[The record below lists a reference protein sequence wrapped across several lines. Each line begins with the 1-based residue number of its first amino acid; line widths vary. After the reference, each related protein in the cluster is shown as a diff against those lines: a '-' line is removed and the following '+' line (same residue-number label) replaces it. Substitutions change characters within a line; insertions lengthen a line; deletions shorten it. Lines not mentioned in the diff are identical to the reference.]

1 MASTRDARP
10 AGHQSHRAVRLSRW
24 SGGLGSLGLVPRRSV
39 RADPVHG
46 RFARRET
53 YDARD
58 WVSVHEVA
66 LRMAIDAAFGLEV
79 GGFLGCLTG
88 IASGKTTVANLL
100 AGTER
105 CRSIPTN
112 SPGRSSNRDARPGPV
127 VTRFGEQ
134 VLTQTGRLDRQALGE
149 IVFADAAARA
159 DLNAIIHPLVRR
171 RRAEL
176 IAQAAAGRIV
186 VSVIPLLV
194 ETGLVDQF
202 DAVVVVDVP
211 SQTQVARLVRRN
223 DISQEQAQARLN
235 AQASRAERLAAADW
249 VVTNSGSRA
258 ELEAQ
263 VERLWSQMRSK
274 AQGCEPGK

>member
-1 MASTRDARP
+1 MAFS
-10 AGHQSHRAVRLSRW
+10 
-24 SGGLGSLGLVPRRSV
+24 
-39 RADPVHG
+39 
-46 RFARRET
+46 
-53 YDARD
+53 
-58 WVSVHEVA
+58 VA
-66 LRMAIDAAFGLEV
+66 LTG
-79 GGFLGCLTG
+79 G

-100 AGTER
+100 AEHGALLIDSDQLAREVVEPGT
-105 CRSIPTN
+105 
-112 SPGRSSNRDARPGPV
+112 PGLAQV

-202 DAVVVVDVP
+202 DDVVVVDVP

-223 DISQEQAQARLN
+223 DISPEQAQARLD

>member
-1 MASTRDARP
+1 M
-10 AGHQSHRAVRLSRW
+10 
-24 SGGLGSLGLVPRRSV
+24 RRSGW
-39 RADPVHG
+39 RI
-46 RFARRET
+46 
-53 YDARD
+53 
-58 WVSVHEVA
+58 EVA
-66 LRMAIDAAFGLEV
+66 FSVA
-79 GGFLGCLTG
+79 LTGG

-100 AGTER
+100 AEHGALLIDSDQLAREVVEPGT
-105 CRSIPTN
+105 
-112 SPGRSSNRDARPGPV
+112 PGLAQV

-176 IAQAAAGRIV
+176 IAQAAADQIV

-223 DISQEQAQARLN
+223 DISQEQAQARLD

>member
-1 MASTRDARP
+1 MAFS
-10 AGHQSHRAVRLSRW
+10 
-24 SGGLGSLGLVPRRSV
+24 
-39 RADPVHG
+39 
-46 RFARRET
+46 
-53 YDARD
+53 
-58 WVSVHEVA
+58 VA
-66 LRMAIDAAFGLEV
+66 LTG
-79 GGFLGCLTG
+79 G

-100 AGTER
+100 AEHGALLIDSDQLAREVVEPGT
-105 CRSIPTN
+105 
-112 SPGRSSNRDARPGPV
+112 PGLAQV

-134 VLTQTGRLDRQALGE
+134 VLTQAGSLDRQALGD

-159 DLNAIIHPLVRR
+159 DLNAIVHPLVRR

-176 IAQAAAGRIV
+176 IAQAAADQIV

-223 DISQEQAQARLN
+223 DISPEQAQARLN

>member
-1 MASTRDARP
+1 MAFS
-10 AGHQSHRAVRLSRW
+10 
-24 SGGLGSLGLVPRRSV
+24 
-39 RADPVHG
+39 
-46 RFARRET
+46 
-53 YDARD
+53 
-58 WVSVHEVA
+58 VA
-66 LRMAIDAAFGLEV
+66 LTG
-79 GGFLGCLTG
+79 G

-100 AGTER
+100 AEHGALLIDSDQLAREVVEPGT
-105 CRSIPTN
+105 
-112 SPGRSSNRDARPGPV
+112 PGLAQV

-223 DISQEQAQARLN
+223 DISQEQAQARLD

-263 VERLWSQMRSK
+263 VERLWSQMCGK

>member
-1 MASTRDARP
+1 MAFS
-10 AGHQSHRAVRLSRW
+10 
-24 SGGLGSLGLVPRRSV
+24 
-39 RADPVHG
+39 
-46 RFARRET
+46 
-53 YDARD
+53 
-58 WVSVHEVA
+58 VA
-66 LRMAIDAAFGLEV
+66 LTG
-79 GGFLGCLTG
+79 G

-100 AGTER
+100 AEHGALLIDSDQLAREVVEPGT
-105 CRSIPTN
+105 
-112 SPGRSSNRDARPGPV
+112 PGLAQV

-134 VLTQTGRLDRQALGE
+134 VLTQAGSLDRQALGD

-159 DLNAIIHPLVRR
+159 DLNAIVHPLVRR

-176 IAQAAAGRIV
+176 IAQAAADQIV

-202 DAVVVVDVP
+202 DAVVVVDVT

-223 DISQEQAQARLN
+223 DISPEQAQARLD

>member
-1 MASTRDARP
+1 MAFS
-10 AGHQSHRAVRLSRW
+10 
-24 SGGLGSLGLVPRRSV
+24 
-39 RADPVHG
+39 
-46 RFARRET
+46 
-53 YDARD
+53 
-58 WVSVHEVA
+58 VA
-66 LRMAIDAAFGLEV
+66 LTG
-79 GGFLGCLTG
+79 G

-100 AGTER
+100 AEHGALLIDSDQLAREVVEPGT
-105 CRSIPTN
+105 
-112 SPGRSSNRDARPGPV
+112 PGLAQV

-159 DLNAIIHPLVRR
+159 DLNAIVHPLVRR

-176 IAQAAAGRIV
+176 IAQAAADQIV

-223 DISQEQAQARLN
+223 DISQEQAQARLD

>member
-1 MASTRDARP
+1 MAFS
-10 AGHQSHRAVRLSRW
+10 
-24 SGGLGSLGLVPRRSV
+24 
-39 RADPVHG
+39 
-46 RFARRET
+46 
-53 YDARD
+53 
-58 WVSVHEVA
+58 VA
-66 LRMAIDAAFGLEV
+66 LTG
-79 GGFLGCLTG
+79 G

-100 AGTER
+100 AEHGALLIDSDQLAREVVEPGT
-105 CRSIPTN
+105 
-112 SPGRSSNRDARPGPV
+112 PGLAQV

-176 IAQAAAGRIV
+176 IAQAAADQIV

-223 DISQEQAQARLN
+223 DISPEQAQARLD

-263 VERLWSQMRSK
+263 VERLWSQMRSI

>member
-1 MASTRDARP
+1 MAFS
-10 AGHQSHRAVRLSRW
+10 
-24 SGGLGSLGLVPRRSV
+24 
-39 RADPVHG
+39 
-46 RFARRET
+46 
-53 YDARD
+53 
-58 WVSVHEVA
+58 VA
-66 LRMAIDAAFGLEV
+66 LTG
-79 GGFLGCLTG
+79 G

-100 AGTER
+100 AEHGALLIDSDQLAREVVEPGT
-105 CRSIPTN
+105 
-112 SPGRSSNRDARPGPV
+112 PGLAQV

-134 VLTQTGRLDRQALGE
+134 VLTQAGSLDRQALGD

-159 DLNAIIHPLVRR
+159 DLNAIVHPLVRR

-176 IAQAAAGRIV
+176 IAQAAADQIV

-223 DISQEQAQARLN
+223 DISPEQAQARLD

>member
-1 MASTRDARP
+1 MAFS
-10 AGHQSHRAVRLSRW
+10 
-24 SGGLGSLGLVPRRSV
+24 
-39 RADPVHG
+39 
-46 RFARRET
+46 
-53 YDARD
+53 
-58 WVSVHEVA
+58 VA
-66 LRMAIDAAFGLEV
+66 LTG
-79 GGFLGCLTG
+79 G
-88 IASGKTTVANLL
+88 IASGKTTVDNLL
-100 AGTER
+100 AEHGALLIDSDQRAREVVEPGT
-105 CRSIPTN
+105 
-112 SPGRSSNRDARPGPV
+112 PGLAQV

-159 DLNAIIHPLVRR
+159 DLNAIVHPLVRR

-176 IAQAAAGRIV
+176 IAQAAADQIV

-223 DISQEQAQARLN
+223 DISPEQAQARLD

>member
-1 MASTRDARP
+1 M
-10 AGHQSHRAVRLSRW
+10 
-24 SGGLGSLGLVPRRSV
+24 RRSGW
-39 RADPVHG
+39 RI
-46 RFARRET
+46 
-53 YDARD
+53 
-58 WVSVHEVA
+58 EVA
-66 LRMAIDAAFGLEV
+66 FSVA
-79 GGFLGCLTG
+79 LTGG

-100 AGTER
+100 AEHGALLIDSDQLAREVVEPGT
-105 CRSIPTN
+105 
-112 SPGRSSNRDARPGPV
+112 PGLAQV

-134 VLTQTGRLDRQALGE
+134 VLTQAGSLDRQALGE

-159 DLNAIIHPLVRR
+159 DLNAIVHPLVRR

-176 IAQAAAGRIV
+176 IAQAAADQIV

-223 DISQEQAQARLN
+223 DISPEQAQARLD

>member
-1 MASTRDARP
+1 MAFS
-10 AGHQSHRAVRLSRW
+10 
-24 SGGLGSLGLVPRRSV
+24 
-39 RADPVHG
+39 
-46 RFARRET
+46 
-53 YDARD
+53 
-58 WVSVHEVA
+58 VA
-66 LRMAIDAAFGLEV
+66 LTG
-79 GGFLGCLTG
+79 G

-100 AGTER
+100 AEHGALLIDSDQLAREVVEPGT
-105 CRSIPTN
+105 
-112 SPGRSSNRDARPGPV
+112 PGLAQV

-223 DISQEQAQARLN
+223 DISPEQAQARLD

>member
-1 MASTRDARP
+1 MAFS
-10 AGHQSHRAVRLSRW
+10 
-24 SGGLGSLGLVPRRSV
+24 
-39 RADPVHG
+39 
-46 RFARRET
+46 
-53 YDARD
+53 
-58 WVSVHEVA
+58 VA
-66 LRMAIDAAFGLEV
+66 LTG
-79 GGFLGCLTG
+79 G

-100 AGTER
+100 AEHGALLIDSDQLAREVVEPGT
-105 CRSIPTN
+105 
-112 SPGRSSNRDARPGPV
+112 PGLAQV

-134 VLTQTGRLDRQALGE
+134 VLTQAGSLDRQALGE

-176 IAQAAAGRIV
+176 IAQAAADQIV

-223 DISQEQAQARLN
+223 DISQEQAQARLD

>member
-1 MASTRDARP
+1 M
-10 AGHQSHRAVRLSRW
+10 
-24 SGGLGSLGLVPRRSV
+24 RRSGW
-39 RADPVHG
+39 RI
-46 RFARRET
+46 
-53 YDARD
+53 
-58 WVSVHEVA
+58 EVA
-66 LRMAIDAAFGLEV
+66 FSVA
-79 GGFLGCLTG
+79 LTGG

-100 AGTER
+100 AEHGALLIDSDQLAREVVEPGT
-105 CRSIPTN
+105 
-112 SPGRSSNRDARPGPV
+112 PGLAQV

-134 VLTQTGRLDRQALGE
+134 VLTQAGSLDRQALGE

-176 IAQAAAGRIV
+176 IAQAAADQIV

-223 DISQEQAQARLN
+223 DISQEQAQARLD

>member
-1 MASTRDARP
+1 M
-10 AGHQSHRAVRLSRW
+10 
-24 SGGLGSLGLVPRRSV
+24 RRSGW
-39 RADPVHG
+39 RI
-46 RFARRET
+46 
-53 YDARD
+53 
-58 WVSVHEVA
+58 EVA
-66 LRMAIDAAFGLEV
+66 FSVA
-79 GGFLGCLTG
+79 LTGG

-100 AGTER
+100 AEHGALLIDSDQLAREVVEPGT
-105 CRSIPTN
+105 
-112 SPGRSSNRDARPGPV
+112 PGLAQV

-134 VLTQTGRLDRQALGE
+134 VLTQAGSLDRQALGD

-176 IAQAAAGRIV
+176 IAQAAADQIV

-223 DISQEQAQARLN
+223 DISPEQAQARLN

>member
-1 MASTRDARP
+1 MAFS
-10 AGHQSHRAVRLSRW
+10 
-24 SGGLGSLGLVPRRSV
+24 
-39 RADPVHG
+39 
-46 RFARRET
+46 
-53 YDARD
+53 
-58 WVSVHEVA
+58 VA
-66 LRMAIDAAFGLEV
+66 LTG
-79 GGFLGCLTG
+79 G

-100 AGTER
+100 AEHGALLIDSDQLAREVVEPGT
-105 CRSIPTN
+105 
-112 SPGRSSNRDARPGPV
+112 PGLAQV

-134 VLTQTGRLDRQALGE
+134 VLTQAGSLDRQALGE

-159 DLNAIIHPLVRR
+159 DLNAIVHPLVRR

-176 IAQAAAGRIV
+176 IAQAAADQIV

-223 DISQEQAQARLN
+223 DISQEQAQARLD

>member
-1 MASTRDARP
+1 MVAFS
-10 AGHQSHRAVRLSRW
+10 
-24 SGGLGSLGLVPRRSV
+24 
-39 RADPVHG
+39 
-46 RFARRET
+46 
-53 YDARD
+53 
-58 WVSVHEVA
+58 VA
-66 LRMAIDAAFGLEV
+66 LTG
-79 GGFLGCLTG
+79 G

-100 AGTER
+100 AEHGALLIDSDQLAREVVEPGT
-105 CRSIPTN
+105 
-112 SPGRSSNRDARPGPV
+112 PGLAQV

-176 IAQAAAGRIV
+176 IAQAAADQIV

-223 DISQEQAQARLN
+223 DISQEQAQARLD

>member
-1 MASTRDARP
+1 MAFS
-10 AGHQSHRAVRLSRW
+10 
-24 SGGLGSLGLVPRRSV
+24 
-39 RADPVHG
+39 
-46 RFARRET
+46 
-53 YDARD
+53 
-58 WVSVHEVA
+58 VA
-66 LRMAIDAAFGLEV
+66 LTG
-79 GGFLGCLTG
+79 G

-100 AGTER
+100 AEHGALLIDSDQLAREVVEPGT
-105 CRSIPTN
+105 S
-112 SPGRSSNRDARPGPV
+112 GLAQV
-127 VTRFGEQ
+127 VMRFGEQ
-134 VLTQTGRLDRQALGE
+134 VLTQAGGLDRQALGE

-176 IAQAAAGRIV
+176 IAQAAAGQIV

-223 DISQEQAQARLN
+223 DISQEQAQARLD

-263 VERLWSQMRSK
+263 VERLWLEMCSK
-274 AQGCEPGK
+274 AQGCEPAK

>member
-1 MASTRDARP
+1 MAFS
-10 AGHQSHRAVRLSRW
+10 
-24 SGGLGSLGLVPRRSV
+24 
-39 RADPVHG
+39 
-46 RFARRET
+46 
-53 YDARD
+53 
-58 WVSVHEVA
+58 VA
-66 LRMAIDAAFGLEV
+66 LTG
-79 GGFLGCLTG
+79 G

-100 AGTER
+100 AEHGALLIDSDQLAREVVEPGT
-105 CRSIPTN
+105 
-112 SPGRSSNRDARPGPV
+112 PGLAQV

-134 VLTQTGRLDRQALGE
+134 VLTQAGSLDRQALGD

-223 DISQEQAQARLN
+223 DISPEQAQARLD

>member
-1 MASTRDARP
+1 MAFS
-10 AGHQSHRAVRLSRW
+10 
-24 SGGLGSLGLVPRRSV
+24 
-39 RADPVHG
+39 
-46 RFARRET
+46 
-53 YDARD
+53 
-58 WVSVHEVA
+58 VA
-66 LRMAIDAAFGLEV
+66 LTG
-79 GGFLGCLTG
+79 G

-100 AGTER
+100 AEHGALLIDSDQLAREVVEPGT
-105 CRSIPTN
+105 
-112 SPGRSSNRDARPGPV
+112 PGLAQV

-134 VLTQTGRLDRQALGE
+134 VLTQAGSLDRQALGD

-159 DLNAIIHPLVRR
+159 DLNAIVHPLVRR

-176 IAQAAAGRIV
+176 IAQATADQIV

-223 DISQEQAQARLN
+223 DISQEQAQARLD

>member
-1 MASTRDARP
+1 M
-10 AGHQSHRAVRLSRW
+10 
-24 SGGLGSLGLVPRRSV
+24 RRSGW
-39 RADPVHG
+39 RI
-46 RFARRET
+46 
-53 YDARD
+53 
-58 WVSVHEVA
+58 EVA
-66 LRMAIDAAFGLEV
+66 FSVA
-79 GGFLGCLTG
+79 LTGG

-100 AGTER
+100 AEHGALLIDSDQLAREVVEPGT
-105 CRSIPTN
+105 
-112 SPGRSSNRDARPGPV
+112 PGLAQV

-159 DLNAIIHPLVRR
+159 DLNAIVHPLVRR

-176 IAQAAAGRIV
+176 IAQAAADQIV

-223 DISQEQAQARLN
+223 DISQEQAQARLD

>member
-1 MASTRDARP
+1 M
-10 AGHQSHRAVRLSRW
+10 
-24 SGGLGSLGLVPRRSV
+24 RRSGW
-39 RADPVHG
+39 RI
-46 RFARRET
+46 
-53 YDARD
+53 
-58 WVSVHEVA
+58 EVA
-66 LRMAIDAAFGLEV
+66 FSVA
-79 GGFLGCLTG
+79 LTGG

-100 AGTER
+100 AEHGALLIDSDQLAREVVEPGT
-105 CRSIPTN
+105 
-112 SPGRSSNRDARPGPV
+112 PGLAQV

-134 VLTQTGRLDRQALGE
+134 VLTQAGSLDRQALGE

-223 DISQEQAQARLN
+223 DISPEQAQARLD

>member
-1 MASTRDARP
+1 MAFS
-10 AGHQSHRAVRLSRW
+10 
-24 SGGLGSLGLVPRRSV
+24 
-39 RADPVHG
+39 
-46 RFARRET
+46 
-53 YDARD
+53 
-58 WVSVHEVA
+58 VA
-66 LRMAIDAAFGLEV
+66 LTG
-79 GGFLGCLTG
+79 G

-100 AGTER
+100 AEHGALLIDSDQLAREVVEPGT
-105 CRSIPTN
+105 S
-112 SPGRSSNRDARPGPV
+112 GLAQV

-134 VLTQTGRLDRQALGE
+134 VLTQAGRLDRQALGE
-149 IVFADAAARA
+149 TVFADAAARA

-176 IAQAAAGRIV
+176 IAQAAAGQIV

-223 DISQEQAQARLN
+223 DISQEQAQARLD

-263 VERLWSQMRSK
+263 VERLWLEMCSK
-274 AQGCEPGK
+274 AQGCEPAK

>member
-1 MASTRDARP
+1 M
-10 AGHQSHRAVRLSRW
+10 
-24 SGGLGSLGLVPRRSV
+24 RRSGW
-39 RADPVHG
+39 RI
-46 RFARRET
+46 
-53 YDARD
+53 
-58 WVSVHEVA
+58 EVA
-66 LRMAIDAAFGLEV
+66 FSVA
-79 GGFLGCLTG
+79 LTGG

-100 AGTER
+100 AEHGALLIDSDQLAREVVEPGT
-105 CRSIPTN
+105 
-112 SPGRSSNRDARPGPV
+112 PGLAQV

-223 DISQEQAQARLN
+223 DISPEQAQARLD

>member
-1 MASTRDARP
+1 MAFS
-10 AGHQSHRAVRLSRW
+10 
-24 SGGLGSLGLVPRRSV
+24 
-39 RADPVHG
+39 
-46 RFARRET
+46 
-53 YDARD
+53 
-58 WVSVHEVA
+58 VA
-66 LRMAIDAAFGLEV
+66 LTG
-79 GGFLGCLTG
+79 G

-100 AGTER
+100 AEHGALLIDSDQLAREVVEPGT
-105 CRSIPTN
+105 
-112 SPGRSSNRDARPGPV
+112 PGLAQV

-134 VLTQTGRLDRQALGE
+134 VLTQAGSLDRQALGE

-176 IAQAAAGRIV
+176 IAQAAADQIV

-223 DISQEQAQARLN
+223 DISPEQAQARLD

>member
-1 MASTRDARP
+1 MAFS
-10 AGHQSHRAVRLSRW
+10 
-24 SGGLGSLGLVPRRSV
+24 
-39 RADPVHG
+39 
-46 RFARRET
+46 
-53 YDARD
+53 
-58 WVSVHEVA
+58 VA
-66 LRMAIDAAFGLEV
+66 LTG
-79 GGFLGCLTG
+79 G

-100 AGTER
+100 AEHGALLIDSDQLAREVVEPGT
-105 CRSIPTN
+105 
-112 SPGRSSNRDARPGPV
+112 PGLAQV

-176 IAQAAAGRIV
+176 IAQAAADQIV

-223 DISQEQAQARLN
+223 DISPEQAQARLD

>member
-1 MASTRDARP
+1 MAFS
-10 AGHQSHRAVRLSRW
+10 
-24 SGGLGSLGLVPRRSV
+24 
-39 RADPVHG
+39 
-46 RFARRET
+46 
-53 YDARD
+53 
-58 WVSVHEVA
+58 VA
-66 LRMAIDAAFGLEV
+66 LTG
-79 GGFLGCLTG
+79 G

-100 AGTER
+100 AEHGALLIDSDQLAREVVEPGT
-105 CRSIPTN
+105 
-112 SPGRSSNRDARPGPV
+112 PGLAQV

-159 DLNAIIHPLVRR
+159 DLNAIVHPLVRR

-176 IAQAAAGRIV
+176 IAQAAADQIV

-223 DISQEQAQARLN
+223 DISQEQAQARLD

-263 VERLWSQMRSK
+263 VERLWSQMCGK

>member
-1 MASTRDARP
+1 M
-10 AGHQSHRAVRLSRW
+10 
-24 SGGLGSLGLVPRRSV
+24 RRSGW
-39 RADPVHG
+39 RI
-46 RFARRET
+46 
-53 YDARD
+53 
-58 WVSVHEVA
+58 EVA
-66 LRMAIDAAFGLEV
+66 FSVA
-79 GGFLGCLTG
+79 LTGG

-100 AGTER
+100 AEHGALLIDSDQLAREVVEPGT
-105 CRSIPTN
+105 S
-112 SPGRSSNRDARPGPV
+112 GLAQV

-134 VLTQTGRLDRQALGE
+134 VLTQAGRLDRQALGE

-176 IAQAAAGRIV
+176 IAQAAAGQIV

-223 DISQEQAQARLN
+223 DISEEQAQARLD

-263 VERLWSQMRSK
+263 VERLWLEMCSK
-274 AQGCEPGK
+274 AQGCEPAK

>member
-1 MASTRDARP
+1 MAFS
-10 AGHQSHRAVRLSRW
+10 
-24 SGGLGSLGLVPRRSV
+24 
-39 RADPVHG
+39 
-46 RFARRET
+46 
-53 YDARD
+53 
-58 WVSVHEVA
+58 VA
-66 LRMAIDAAFGLEV
+66 LTG
-79 GGFLGCLTG
+79 G

-100 AGTER
+100 AEHGALLIDSDQLAREVVEPGT
-105 CRSIPTN
+105 
-112 SPGRSSNRDARPGPV
+112 PGLAQV

-134 VLTQTGRLDRQALGE
+134 VLTQAGSLDRQALGD

-159 DLNAIIHPLVRR
+159 DLNAIVHPLVRR

-176 IAQAAAGRIV
+176 IAQAAADQIV

-223 DISQEQAQARLN
+223 DISQEQAQARLD

>member
-1 MASTRDARP
+1 MAFS
-10 AGHQSHRAVRLSRW
+10 
-24 SGGLGSLGLVPRRSV
+24 
-39 RADPVHG
+39 
-46 RFARRET
+46 
-53 YDARD
+53 
-58 WVSVHEVA
+58 VA
-66 LRMAIDAAFGLEV
+66 LTG
-79 GGFLGCLTG
+79 G

-100 AGTER
+100 AEHGALLIDSDQLAREVVEPGT
-105 CRSIPTN
+105 
-112 SPGRSSNRDARPGPV
+112 PGLAQV

-176 IAQAAAGRIV
+176 IAQAAADQIV

-223 DISQEQAQARLN
+223 DISPEQAQARLD

-263 VERLWSQMRSK
+263 VERLWSQMCGK

>member
-1 MASTRDARP
+1 M
-10 AGHQSHRAVRLSRW
+10 
-24 SGGLGSLGLVPRRSV
+24 RRSGW
-39 RADPVHG
+39 RI
-46 RFARRET
+46 
-53 YDARD
+53 
-58 WVSVHEVA
+58 EVA
-66 LRMAIDAAFGLEV
+66 FSVA
-79 GGFLGCLTG
+79 LTGG

-100 AGTER
+100 AEHGALLIDSDQLAREVVEPGT
-105 CRSIPTN
+105 
-112 SPGRSSNRDARPGPV
+112 PGLAQV

-159 DLNAIIHPLVRR
+159 DLNAIVHPLVRR

-176 IAQAAAGRIV
+176 IAQAAADQIV

-223 DISQEQAQARLN
+223 DISPEQAQARLD